1 MNVRLSPTKL
11 KGSITIPPSKSMSH
25 RALICAALSEG
36 ESVVE
41 NIILSDDI
49 KATISAMSELGANF
63 KVVENQVHVS
73 GITIPPSVASI
84 DCNESGSTLRFIIP
98 IAAALGVATTFFG
111 NGKLPERPITPFLR
125 ELPKKNIAFAYNG
138 TMPFAINGML
148 KAGTY
153 ELEGDISSQF
163 ISGLLFSLPLLD
175 GDSQINL
182 TSPLQSKPYVDMT
195 IDCMNKYGVQV
206 TESEDKYLIEGNQI
220 YSLDRFE
227 VEGDY
232 SQAAF
237 FLVANALGSDIQCG
251 GLDKDS
257 LQGDK
262 KIIEII
268 DSIKRDDGS
277 LSPFNVD
284 VGEIPDLVPILSVL
298 ASFCDGKSTITNAA
312 RLRIKECDRLEAM
325 QVCINAIGGE
335 VTSTEDSL
343 IIKGVSSFKGGI
355 VDSYNDHRIAM
366 AMAIASTK
374 CENELTING
383 AECVEKSYPHFFEDI
398 KKLGGILDLK

>member
-1 MNVRLSPTKL
+1 MNIRLSPTKL

-36 ESVVE
+36 ESTIE
-41 NIILSDDI
+41 NIIFSEDI
-49 KATISAMSELGANF
+49 KATIAAMSALGASF
-63 KVVENQVHVS
+63 KVIKNKVRVS

-111 NGKLPERPITPFLR
+111 KGKLPERPITPFLR
-125 ELPKKNIAFAYNG
+125 ELPKKNIAIAYNG
-138 TMPFAINGML
+138 TMPFTINGML

-153 ELEGDISSQF
+153 EMEGDISSQF

-175 GDSQINL
+175 GDSQIKL
-182 TSPLQSKPYVDMT
+182 TSPLQSRPYVDMT
-195 IDCMNKYGVQV
+195 VDCMRRYGVEV
-206 TESEDKYLIEGNQI
+206 AEFDEGFSIKGNQI
-220 YSLDRFE
+220 YSLDRFK

-237 FLVANALGSDIQCG
+237 FLVANALGNDIQCD
-251 GLDKDS
+251 GLNKDS

-262 KIIEII
+262 QIIKII
-268 DSIKRDDGS
+268 DSIKRSDGS

-325 QVCINAIGGE
+325 QVCINAIGGKI
-335 VTSTEDSL
+335 TSTADSL
-343 IIKGVSSFKGGI
+343 IIEGVKSFKGGI

-366 AMAIASTK
+366 AMTIASTM
-374 CENELTING
+374 CENELTITG
-383 AECVEKSYPHFFEDI
+383 AECVEKSYPHFFEHI
-398 KKLGGILDLK
+398 KALSGVFTQE

>member
-268 DSIKRDDGS
+268 DSIKR
-277 LSPFNVD
+277 
-284 VGEIPDLVPILSVL
+284 
-298 ASFCDGKSTITNAA
+298 
-312 RLRIKECDRLEAM
+312 
-325 QVCINAIGGE
+325 
-335 VTSTEDSL
+335 
-343 IIKGVSSFKGGI
+343 
-355 VDSYNDHRIAM
+355 
-366 AMAIASTK
+366 
-374 CENELTING
+374 
-383 AECVEKSYPHFFEDI
+383 
-398 KKLGGILDLK
+398 

>member
-25 RALICAALSEG
+25 RALICASLSEG
-36 ESVVE
+36 ESIVE
-41 NIILSDDI
+41 NIIFSEDI
-49 KATISAMSELGANF
+49 KATIGAMTELGANF
-63 KVVENQVHVS
+63 KVMENKVHVS

-84 DCNESGSTLRFIIP
+84 DCNESGSTLRFVIP

-111 NGKLPERPITPFLR
+111 GGKLPERPITPFLR
-125 ELPKKNIAFAYNG
+125 ELPKKNIAIAYNG
-138 TMPFAINGML
+138 TMPFAINGKL

-175 GDSQINL
+175 GNSQINL
-182 TSPLQSKPYVDMT
+182 TSPLQSRPYIDMT
-195 IDCMNKYGVQV
+195 IDCMKKYGVLV
-206 TESEDKYLIEGNQI
+206 TEFEDKYLIKGNQM

-237 FLVANALGSDIQCG
+237 FLVANALGSDVRCD

-257 LQGDK
+257 LQGDR

-268 DSIKRDDGS
+268 NSIKRSDGT
-277 LSPFNVD
+277 LAPFNVD

-325 QVCINAIGGE
+325 EVCINAIGGK

-343 IIKGVSSFKGGI
+343 IIEGVKSFKGGV

-366 AMAIASTK
+366 AMTIASTK

-383 AECVEKSYPHFFEDI
+383 AECVEKSYPHFFEHI
-398 KKLGGILDLK
+398 KMLGGVFALN